1 MDQEPESGSG
11 LPASS
16 TDPNEITIVTRDD
29 AMYLRIAQVGNAMM
43 DFYDFVAGSNPD
55 DEEKSQKVE
64 AYFQKYPKTAEAK
77 LRIAPVAFA
86 RLIPV
91 KQQIMREDARRPLRR
106 LSPDELKDMNLS
118 KQQLV
123 RLAEGE
129 VK

>member
-1 MDQEPESGSG
+1 MDQEPENGSG
-11 LPASS
+11 LPGSS

-43 DFYDFVAGSNPD
+43 DFYDFVAGSSPD

-64 AYFQKYPKTAEAK
+64 EYFQKYPKTAEAK

-91 KQQIMREDARRPLRR
+91 KQQITRGDNPRPLRR

-118 KQQLV
+118 KQQLL